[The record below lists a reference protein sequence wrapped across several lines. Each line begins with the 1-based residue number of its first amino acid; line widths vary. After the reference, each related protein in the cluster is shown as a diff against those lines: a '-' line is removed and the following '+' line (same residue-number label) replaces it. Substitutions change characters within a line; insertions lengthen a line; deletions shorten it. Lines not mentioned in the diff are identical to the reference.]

1 MSGLGTSK
9 ASGSVFAI
17 GTKKV
22 IFTVCDAASN
32 TSTGGFTV
40 TVTNLEAVVTSGTVT
55 RGTVTESDDHYYS
68 SLPDLGAP
76 EGNGDLSCAGSRWRR
91 VWESAVS
98 VTVSASNRMTVQ
110 SLAGFQSTFLVD
122 RSKGVF
128 TGSVVDLVTK
138 QKTRL
143 KGVVPQ
149 SQEKVLGFYVKDT
162 GVGNWSLLPVSLP
175 R

>member
-1 MSGLGTSK
+1 M
-9 ASGSVFAI
+9 FAI
-17 GTKKV
+17 GTTKV
-22 IFTVCDAASN
+22 ILTVCDAASN

-40 TVTNLEAVVTSGTVT
+40 
-55 RGTVTESDDHYYS
+55 
-68 SLPDLGAP
+68 
-76 EGNGDLSCAGSRWRR
+76 
-91 VWESAVS
+91 
-98 VTVSASNRMTVQ
+98 TVQ